1 MCSGAGAAHAA
12 VTSDVLHMLRSRR
25 GAHSRYTRRAPCAP
39 EQERR
44 TRPLRPMC
52 SMCCGAGEAHTSVT
66 SDVLHMLR
74 LRSGASDRYARDVLH
89 VLRPRRGAHT
99 RDAPD
104 VAHVLRPR
112 RGAPGDRRGPCGKEH
127 IGHEASE
134 ALGPLKRC
142 AHVARSA
149 SLTWKRRRKTRY
161 TDRKPRAPHSNRHEA
176 SVARERSD
184 VLPRDP

>member
-25 GAHSRYTRRAPCAP
+25 DAHSRYTRRAPCAP

-44 TRPLRPMC
+44 THPLHPGCAPHAPAQERRERPLRSRCAPC
-52 SMCCGAGEAHTSVT
+52 APAQEGRTQPVC
-66 SDVLHMLR
+66 
-74 LRSGASDRYARDVLH
+74 
-89 VLRPRRGAHT
+89 

-149 SLTWKRRRKTRY
+149 SLTWKKRRKTCY
-161 TDRKPRAPHSNRHEA
+161 TDRKPRAPRGNRHEA

-184 VLPRDP
+184 VLPCDP